1 MPQLIQRAPIGLLG
15 LLDSKAGG
23 QAPNL
28 LSDELRAVFD
38 IEPLFGLAARGSA
51 VDTLTGGSLV
61 VGVNAVPALANTD
74 CQPGVIRHIRYLGAN
89 TDTTPAGTF
98 KFAVG
103 WFIERVNRFVLHGQ
117 PSDAAALRG
126 AVGGACD
133 FWQQPGIRPAVYVM
147 DATGAVNLSVVTVF
161 ESSSY

>member
-1 MPQLIQRAPIGLLG
+1 MLG

-28 LSDELRAVFD
+28 LLDELRAVFD
-38 IEPLFGLAARGSA
+38 IEPLFGLGTRGSA
-51 VDTLTGGSLV
+51 TDTLASGGLA
-61 VGVNAVPALANTD
+61 VGVNAVPAGANTD
-74 CQPGVIRHIRYLGAN
+74 CPPGVLRHVRYLAAN
-89 TDTTPAGTF
+89 TDTTPAANI

-103 WFIERVNRFVLHGQ
+103 WFVERVNRFVPHGN
-117 PSDAAALRG
+117 PTDAATLR
-126 AVGGACD
+126 AVSGGACD

-147 DATGAVNLSVVTVF
+147 DAAGAVNLSVTTVF